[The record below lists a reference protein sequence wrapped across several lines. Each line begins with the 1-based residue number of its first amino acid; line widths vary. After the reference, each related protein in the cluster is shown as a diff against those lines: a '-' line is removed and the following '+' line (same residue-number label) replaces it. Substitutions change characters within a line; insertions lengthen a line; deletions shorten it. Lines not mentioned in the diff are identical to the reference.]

1 MSRDAVNH
9 IAVVGAGT
17 MGQGI
22 AQLCA
27 ASGFSVLLYDVQ
39 AEIIAQA
46 IQSIEANLNQI
57 VEKKKIEPEEK
68 TQILSRIKPVDDFR
82 QLQVDLV
89 IEAVIEKL
97 DVKQK
102 IFSELEKING
112 KDCLFTSNT
121 SSIPITQISSALRHK
136 DRVAGLHFFNPAPI
150 MKLVEIIRAGTT
162 SDETVT
168 RLQALVG
175 ALGKHAVVAQDS
187 PGFIVNRVAR
197 HYYLEA
203 LKLLEEG
210 VADIRTIDELMR
222 SAGFK
227 LGPFE
232 LMDLIGVDTNLAVT
246 KSVYN
251 EFHQE
256 PKFRPNRIQ
265 QQLVDAGYF
274 GRKTGKGFYDYGKD
288 QK

>member
-1 MSRDAVNH
+1 
-9 IAVVGAGT
+9 
-17 MGQGI
+17 
-22 AQLCA
+22 
-27 ASGFSVLLYDVQ
+27 
-39 AEIIAQA
+39 
-46 IQSIEANLNQI
+46 
-57 VEKKKIEPEEK
+57 
-68 TQILSRIKPVDDFR
+68 
-82 QLQVDLV
+82 
-89 IEAVIEKL
+89 
-97 DVKQK
+97 
-102 IFSELEKING
+102 
-112 KDCLFTSNT
+112 
-121 SSIPITQISSALRHK
+121 
-136 DRVAGLHFFNPAPI
+136 
-150 MKLVEIIRAGTT
+150 
-162 SDETVT
+162 
-168 RLQALVG
+168 
-175 ALGKHAVVAQDS
+175 
-187 PGFIVNRVAR
+187 VAR

-222 SAGFK
+222 SVGFK